1 MPPMQDPFDN
11 AIRSLKE
18 IALESAPRISVTLD
32 LTGYESSGHP
42 TPTDSATGPGLT
54 IVHRPD
60 RSDTA
65 ETQLVLDTLS
75 ILARAES

>member
-11 AIRSLKE
+11 AIRSLKA
-18 IALESAPRISVTLD
+18 IALEATPRISVTLD

-42 TPTDSATGPGLT
+42 TDDTTGPGLT
-54 IVHRPD
+54 IVHRPN